1 MILDLAM
8 DLVSSLPDQKKAT
21 ADQDNIAPREGL
33 AMHEQHWLGESDEP
47 YQQAQQHDAEH
58 ECKREPDPA
67 RACRLGLR
75 NPRDDHRNEDDVV
88 DAKHDLE
95 RTQRQQRRPCLGTEE
110 EFDHALKDLSRRI

>member
-1 MILDLAM
+1 MYRFEGLRRVNAGASYRLPFDTDAFF
-8 DLVSSLPDQKKAT
+8 DLVPVRRVTQLS
-21 ADQDNIAPREGL
+21 
-33 AMHEQHWLGESDEP
+33 
-47 YQQAQQHDAEH
+47 
-58 ECKREPDPA
+58 EPDPA

-110 EFDHALKDLSRRI
+110 EFDHALKDLSRRIAPSLATT